1 MGFIRDWISRI
12 ATDAAKQREQ
22 GRVFSVSEDYI
33 DSVAKRQYQVW
44 EVENGWL
51 LVDYH
56 NRGNSPSA
64 YPHSNERTA
73 KFYPDLKSLYEGMI
87 TSRTQQALGL
97 EKTDTQNVPV
107 TSSWGAAGITAQQA
121 TTANSP

>member
-12 ATDAAKQREQ
+12 AADAVQKREQ
-22 GRVFSVSEDYI
+22 GRIFSVSEDYI
-33 DSVAKRQYQVW
+33 DSVARRQYQVW

-73 KFYPDLKSLYEGMI
+73 KYYPDLKALYEGMI
-87 TSRTQQALGL
+87 TARTQQALGL
-97 EKTDTQNVPV
+97 EKPSDQSAPV
-107 TSSWGAAGITAQQA
+107 TSSWGAAGTAPQA
-121 TTANSP
+121 TATNSP